1 MQANDTSA
9 ETSGAASRTGQGRG
23 SFMDT
28 LLKAANFVAEVLAR
42 FWPISRTPDE
52 ILAKARRR

>member
-1 MQANDTSA
+1 
-9 ETSGAASRTGQGRG
+9 
-23 SFMDT
+23 MDT